1 VPEWLSGFVI
11 GREIRNA
18 RTWAQHA
25 GDDASRVLVVGSDAL
40 ATRYLTALE
49 VSEIAATPGPVDAA
63 AAGLYRI
70 ALAAGKL
77 RHHASMTLQDHL
89 QPLPLV
95 AVLRGITPSEVDGVA
110 DALTF
115 AGFRILE
122 VTLNSPQPLDS
133 IRMLARRVGAS
144 ALVGAG
150 TVIDP
155 ADVARVKDA
164 GGKADRDAACRRR
177 RDPRGEAA
185 GPRVHPGCRD
195 ADRGVRALA
204 AGADGLKMF
213 PAEALPPAALKA
225 WRAVLPRGTLVFA
238 VGGMKPDNL
247 APYWEAGADGFG
259 TGSNLYKPGAS
270 LESVR
275 EAASAYA
282 RGIAALPKR

>member
-1 VPEWLSGFVI
+1 
-11 GREIRNA
+11 
-18 RTWAQHA
+18 
-25 GDDASRVLVVGSDAL
+25 
-40 ATRYLTALE
+40 
-49 VSEIAATPGPVDAA
+49 
-63 AAGLYRI
+63 
-70 ALAAGKL
+70 
-77 RHHASMTLQDHL
+77 MTLKDYLH
-89 QPLPLV
+89 PLPLV
-95 AVLRGITPSEVDGVA
+95 AVLRGISPPEVDGVA

-122 VTLNSPQPLDS
+122 VTLNSPRPLDS
-133 IRMLARRVGAS
+133 IGMLAKRVGAS

-164 GGKADRDAACRRR
+164 GGKVIVMPHADVAVIR
-177 RDPRGEAA
+177 EAKRL
-185 GPRVHPGCRD
+185 GLLCIPGV
-195 ADRGVRALA
+195 ATPTEAFAALA

-225 WRAVLPRGTLVFA
+225 WRAVLPRDTLVFA

-259 TGSNLYKPGAS
+259 TGSNLYKPGTSVDA
-270 LESVR
+270 VR

-282 RGIAALPKR
+282 RGIAALPRR